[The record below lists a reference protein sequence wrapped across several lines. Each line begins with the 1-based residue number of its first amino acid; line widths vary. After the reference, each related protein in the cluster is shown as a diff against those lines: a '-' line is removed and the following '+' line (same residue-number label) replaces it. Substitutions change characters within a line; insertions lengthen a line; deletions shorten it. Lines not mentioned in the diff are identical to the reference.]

1 MRLNTFSL
9 PQYGLPLGATPSV
22 TAPSSALTASTSTQR
37 EGGKIRQKP
46 SYVRKRTANEETKL
60 AREENIRKHRGYF
73 DINTLASALNTDKHT
88 VTNYN
93 PYSGKFWYNGL
104 EYQIPTNK
112 KMLQEIK
119 EKINKLAREA
129 EQKLSVLV

>member
-1 MRLNTFSL
+1 MLYRRLTLFDASL
-9 PQYGLPLGATPSV
+9 ALRLKNPHTLETPLF
-22 TAPSSALTASTSTQR
+22 
-37 EGGKIRQKP
+37 RQVL
-46 SYVRKRTANEETKL
+46 S
-60 AREENIRKHRGYF
+60 
-73 DINTLASALNTDKHT
+73 T

-93 PYSGKFWYNGL
+93 PYSGNFWYNGL